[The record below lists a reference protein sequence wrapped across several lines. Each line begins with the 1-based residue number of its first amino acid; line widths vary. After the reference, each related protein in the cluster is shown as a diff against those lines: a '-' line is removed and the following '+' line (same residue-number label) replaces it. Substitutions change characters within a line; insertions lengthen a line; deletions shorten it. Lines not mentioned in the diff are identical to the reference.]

1 MHNFVGVTVCHGTQ
15 ELFHVIFC
23 FIFSNHLIFNNPLE
37 KLAATTVFHND
48 VYENFFDVDF
58 MDSDDVG
65 MILNELGK
73 ENTSFLSIKIYYNST
88 IVLSFFN
95 TLLAALVIP
104 VDRLIALNTHPKE
117 PLPMAGYSK
126 M

>member
-23 FIFSNHLIFNNPLE
+23 FIFSNDLIFNNPLE

-48 VYENFFDVDF
+48 VYENFFDIDF
-58 MDSDDVG
+58 MNSDDVG

-95 TLLAALVIP
+95 NKLY
-104 VDRLIALNTHPKE
+104 LIFTDMNR
-117 PLPMAGYSK
+117 
-126 M
+126 